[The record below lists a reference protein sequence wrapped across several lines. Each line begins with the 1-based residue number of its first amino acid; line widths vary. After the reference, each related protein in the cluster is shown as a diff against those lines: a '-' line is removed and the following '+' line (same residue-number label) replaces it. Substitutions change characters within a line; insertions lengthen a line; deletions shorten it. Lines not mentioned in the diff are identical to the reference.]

1 MERKYD
7 LHSATFKANSYETFA
22 QMRQD
27 HPIWQQPGRD
37 GKTLIWF
44 VTRYDEA
51 DMILRDDKR
60 FTRDFHAIL
69 PPEQVAKLI
78 GSGSDPI
85 FRLVSNHMLA
95 KDGTDHQRLRA
106 LVSKAFTPRMVSQ
119 MRPRIQAIADELL
132 DPIAVQG
139 EADLIETYAFPLP
152 VIVIAELLGI
162 PATDRDKFRT
172 WSNAILTPAMTHA
185 AQAEFLTHVQA
196 FVTYLRQLFE
206 QRRQDPQPDLI
217 SALLQAEEAG
227 DRLSEEEMFSTVILL
242 IIAGYE
248 TTVNLIGNATLAL
261 LQHPEQM
268 AQLRENPEQM
278 ATAVEEFLRYDGPAE
293 MAQTRWATEEVE
305 INGRTIQPGDPINV
319 IIGAA
324 NRDPAQ
330 FEDPN
335 RLDIERNPTRH
346 LAFGRGSHYCL
357 GAPLARL
364 EGEIALNTLLR
375 RLPNLRLAVDPD
387 ELNWRLIPFFH
398 GLDALPIK
406 WDT

>member
-7 LHSATFKANSYETFA
+7 LYSSTFKANSYETFA

-27 HPIWQQPGRD
+27 HPIWQQPGLD
-37 GKTLIWF
+37 GETLIWF
-44 VTRYDEA
+44 VTGYDEA
-51 DMILRDDKR
+51 EMILRDDKR
-60 FTRDFHAIL
+60 FTRDFRAIM
-69 PPEQVAKLI
+69 PPERLAQLPQ
-78 GSGSDPI
+78 DPV
-85 FRLVSNHMLA
+85 FSLVDNHLLN
-95 KDGTDHQRLRA
+95 KDGADHRRLRA
-106 LVSKAFTPRMVSQ
+106 LVSKAFTPRMVNQ

-132 DPIAVQG
+132 NQIAAQG
-139 EADLIETYAFPLP
+139 EADLVESYAFPLP
-152 VIVIAELLGI
+152 IIVIAELLGI
-162 PATDRDKFRT
+162 PAADRDKFRT
-172 WSNAILTPAMTHA
+172 WSDAVVTPALTPA
-185 AQAEFLTHVQA
+185 AQAEFMTHLQA
-196 FVTYLRQLFE
+196 FVAYLRQLFE
-206 QRRQDPQPDLI
+206 QRRQTPQPDLI

-227 DRLSEEEMFSTVILL
+227 DRLSEEELFSMVILL
-242 IIAGYE
+242 IIAGHE
-248 TTVNLIGNATLAL
+248 TTVSLIGNATLAL

-268 AQLRENPEQM
+268 AQLRQNPDQM
-278 ATAVEEFLRYDGPAE
+278 ATSVEEFLRYDGPVERA
-293 MAQTRWATEEVE
+293 MSRWATEEVE
-305 INGRTIQPGDPINV
+305 INGRILQPGDAVIV

-330 FEDPN
+330 FEDPD

-387 ELNWRLIPFFH
+387 ELNWRLIPLFH
-398 GLDALPIK
+398 SLGALPVS